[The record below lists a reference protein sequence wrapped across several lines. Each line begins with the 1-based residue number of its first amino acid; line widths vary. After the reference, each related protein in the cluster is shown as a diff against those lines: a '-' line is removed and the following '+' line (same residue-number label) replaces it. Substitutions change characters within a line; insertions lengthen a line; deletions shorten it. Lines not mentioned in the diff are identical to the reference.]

1 MTTPIT
7 PITPPAT
14 ITTTAPSASSVASA
28 STQGQLSS
36 QQFLQLMVAQ
46 LQYQDP
52 SNPVDNSTLMNETAT
67 LNQIQTMQQLASA
80 STTQMQAE
88 QQQTAANM
96 VGKTITYT
104 ESSGNLQGGL
114 VTAAT
119 ISGTTPTLTVGG
131 QIVGLAQVQQVT
143 MAAS

>member
-1 MTTPIT
+1 MTNPIT
-7 PITPPAT
+7 AITPPAT
-14 ITTTAPSASSVASA
+14 ITTTAPSAASVAA
-28 STQGQLSS
+28 AANQGQLSS

-67 LNQIQTMQQLASA
+67 LNQIQTMQQLATS
-80 STTQMQAE
+80 STSQMQAE
-88 QQQTAANM
+88 QQQTAASM

-104 ESSGNLQGGL
+104 DSSGNLQGGL
-114 VTAAT
+114 VSAAT

-131 QIVGLAQVQQVT
+131 QVVDLSAVQQVT